1 MVVADVIVVSG
12 PGAGKST
19 VAALLASGF
28 SPSALVEGDR
38 FFGFLRE
45 GFVEPWLAE
54 AHAQNLLV
62 VAAAAAATGRL
73 ARGEHTVVYD
83 GVVGPWFIDDFAGA
97 CEVDRLHY
105 VVLLPPEP
113 VALDRCAPIQARLHR
128 PGGCAPPAPRL
139 PRGRGRAP
147 ALVTS
152 GHTGGGRGRHPST
165 VGGRRLLGD
174 RPRLTRLGR
183 SRSRDTLM
191 PA

>member
-1 MVVADVIVVSG
+1 VVVADVIVVSG
-12 PGAGKST
+12 PPGAGKST

-45 GFVEPWLAE
+45 GFVEPWLAK

-73 ARGEHTVVYD
+73 AGGEHTVVYD

-97 CEVDRLHY
+97 CEADRLHY

-113 VALDRCAPIQARLHR
+113 VALDRVRTRSGHGFTDPEAARHLHRDFREAEVDPRHVVTEVGTPEAVVDAIRARLAAGQLLWR
-128 PGGCAPPAPRL
+128 S
-139 PRGRGRAP
+139 PRG
-147 ALVTS
+147 
-152 GHTGGGRGRHPST
+152 
-165 VGGRRLLGD
+165 
-174 RPRLTRLGR
+174 
-183 SRSRDTLM
+183 
-191 PA
+191 